1 MIQLEINGVRET
13 STPQSIA
20 ELQEHLRGCV
30 PAGHVV
36 CALSVNG
43 LESAQDRLVD
53 FDVASI
59 RSIEIRTASPA
70 ELARDAL
77 GETRAWIDRICGV
90 LESIAQDYRLG
101 REANGADRLVSV
113 LDALQVLVGLL
124 SGIHDSL
131 ELDPA
136 ARARFEGPWRE
147 AEGEL
152 KLSVEGLMEDL
163 TQGDP
168 LRLADRTSYTLP
180 RSLGRFREVLGQIQT

>member
-1 MIQLEINGVRET
+1 MIQFEINGARET
-13 STPQSIA
+13 VAPHSIA
-20 ELQEHLRGCV
+20 DLQKHLRGNI
-30 PAGHVV
+30 PAGHVICV
-36 CALSVNG
+36 LSVNG
-43 LESAQDRLVD
+43 LESTEDRLVD

-59 RSIEIRTASPA
+59 RSIKVRTASPA

-101 REANGADRLVSV
+101 RESDGTDRLVSV

-124 SGIHDSL
+124 GGIHDSL
-131 ELDPA
+131 ELDQA
-136 ARARFEGPWRE
+136 TRARLEAPWRE

-180 RSLGRFREVLGQIQT
+180 RSLGRFREVLGEIPS